1 MAEETYPINLWI
13 NEERLEK
20 LQSAGLASM
29 CKEVLAGL
37 KVIAVPNTADQKD
50 KILKIFPMAK
60 FDTATTKSIEAL
72 PRQIKDQ
79 IFDLVVK
86 KKSLNV
92 MDEFIKSQSKK

>member
-20 LQSAGLASM
+20 LQAAGLASM
-29 CKEVLAGL
+29 TKEVLAGL
-37 KVIAVPNTADQKD
+37 KVLAVPNTAEQRD

-60 FDTATTKSIEAL
+60 FDTATTKSIELL
-72 PRQIKDQ
+72 PKQIKDQ

-92 MDEFIKSQSKK
+92 MDDFIKTVEK

>member
-20 LQSAGLASM
+20 LQAAGLASM
-29 CKEVLAGL
+29 TKEVLAGL
-37 KVIAVPNTADQKD
+37 KVLAVPNTAEQRD
-50 KILKIFPMAK
+50 KVLKIFPVAK
-60 FDTATTKSIEAL
+60 YDTATTKSIENL
-72 PRQIKDQ
+72 PREIKDK

-92 MDEFIKSQSKK
+92 MDDFIKSVEK

>member
-20 LQSAGLASM
+20 LQAAGLAGM

-37 KVIAVPNTADQKD
+37 KVLVPNTAGQRD

-60 FDTATTKSIEAL
+60 FDTATTKSIELL
-72 PRQIKDQ
+72 PKTVKDK
-79 IFDLVVK
+79 IFDLVVSK
-86 KKSLNV
+86 KTLNV
-92 MDEFIKSQSKK
+92 MDDFIKTVEK

>member
-20 LQSAGLASM
+20 LQVAGLAGM

-37 KVIAVPNTADQKD
+37 KVLAVPNTAEQRDNV
-50 KILKIFPMAK
+50 LKIFPMAK
-60 FDTATTKSIEAL
+60 FDTATTKSIELL
-72 PRQIKDQ
+72 PKAVKDK
-79 IFDLVVK
+79 IFDFVVQ

-92 MDEFIKSQSKK
+92 MDEFIKSQTK

>member
-37 KVIAVPNTADQKD
+37 KVIAVPNTADQRD
-50 KILKIFPMAK
+50 KVLEIFPMAK
-60 FDTATTKSIEAL
+60 FDTATTKSIETL
-72 PRQIKDQ
+72 PRQIKDK
-79 IFDLVVK
+79 IFDLVIS
-86 KKSLNV
+86 KKSLDI
-92 MDEFIKSQSKK
+92 MDDFIKSQEK

>member
-20 LQSAGLASM
+20 LQQAGLAGM
-29 CKEVLAGL
+29 AKEVLAGL
-37 KVIAVPNTADQKD
+37 KVLAVPNTAEQRD

-60 FDTATTKSIEAL
+60 FDTATTKSIELL
-72 PRQIKDQ
+72 PKAVKDK

-92 MDEFIKSQSKK
+92 MDEFIKSQTKK